1 MSRKLKE
8 LKMQSTEIFTEEE
21 SEVIQFFSEKYGDT
35 GRMKN
40 LWYVTGGKAGEMP
53 ASKAPKEAWEI
64 LWKKAK
70 YGSGPTTG
78 SLVKAGLMG
87 YPGNLILLY
96 YLTSIVDDSHRRSI
110 AAIIDEMAPIED
122 NFEDD
127 QLISALN
134 SFPRYSSDDNYSSLV
149 LTIDGRYT
157 KGQRLRLKLLLHSI
171 SKSARENGNV
181 YMETAAQ
188 SFIEAILGSSAN

>member
-1 MSRKLKE
+1 MNRKLKE
-8 LKMQSTEIFTEEE
+8 LKMQTTEILTEEE
-21 SEVIQFFSEKYGDT
+21 NEVIRFFSEKYGDT
-35 GRMKN
+35 SRMKN
-40 LWYVTGGKAGEMP
+40 LWYVTGGKPGEMP
-53 ASKAPKEAWEI
+53 ATKAPKEAWEM

-70 YGSGPTTG
+70 YGSGPTTV

-96 YLTSIVDDSHRRSI
+96 YLTSIADDSHRRSI
-110 AAIIDEMAPIED
+110 AAIIEEMAPPED

-134 SFPRYSSDDNYSSLV
+134 SLSRYSSDDNYSSLV
-149 LTIDGRYT
+149 LAIDGRYT
-157 KGQRLRLKLLLHSI
+157 KEQRMRLKLLLRSI

-181 YMETAAQ
+181 HIETAAK
-188 SFIEAILGSSAN
+188 SFIEAILGSC